1 MSAARPSSRDSS
13 AGAGW
18 ENCSGPG
25 DWISD
30 VPAGTKPNSWLRP
43 STLWNSRNDIVAKHV
58 YDPVDRA
65 RVEWVRLA
73 RERADATGGD
83 PDFIIRRG
91 EEPFSF
97 LLLGDP
103 GEGDNSQY
111 AVVPPLIAES
121 EGTDFTVICSDV
133 IYPAGEL
140 ADYRN
145 KFFRPYRDLDVPD
158 LRRARQP
165 RLVRRAA
172 RLHVAS
178 VRDRRRRRRR

>member
-1 MSAARPSSRDSS
+1 M
-13 AGAGW
+13 
-18 ENCSGPG
+18 
-25 DWISD
+25 
-30 VPAGTKPNSWLRP
+30 
-43 STLWNSRNDIVAKHV
+43 
-58 YDPVDRA
+58 
-65 RVEWVRLA
+65 
-73 RERADATGGD
+73 
-83 PDFIIRRG
+83 IRRG
-91 EEPFSF
+91 EGPFSF

-111 AVVPPLIAES
+111 AVVPPLLAES

-145 KFFRPYRDLDVPD
+145 KFFRPYRDLECPIYAVPG
-158 LRRARQP
+158 QP

-172 RLHVAS
+172 RLHVAR